1 MKYISS
7 LLLLTICVAFAS
19 CTHNYQLTVHFPNHD
34 FDGKKAYLTNYDTGD
49 TIDSVTVIEK
59 QLILDG
65 NVDTAYFA
73 RLLVEGNRLD
83 FVVEEGDIEVEWGA
97 DLKISGTPLNEKFN
111 GIVKQLDK
119 YEQEW
124 QNIARAKQNNEITD
138 DEAQRRE
145 DSRKSN
151 LLNSLYNTFLANKDN
166 VMIMG
171 HKRPD
176 ADAFGSAV
184 GVYRL
189 VKTLG
194 RNAHIVLNEETAAK
208 AIQTSLDNLDLG
220 YIDLYLE
227 HQAMGDYF
235 AAWRAMEK
243 AYKAGKLKAIGVAN
257 FFPNILCNFCETV
270 EVTPAVNQV
279 EFNPFFAQ
287 EDAIT
292 NMKNYGVQPM
302 AWSPLA
308 EGKHGIFTD
317 PEMTEIGKKY
327 GKTAAQVALRW
338 NTQRGVVII
347 PKSSNPDRMAQNL
360 DIWDFTLTEDEMKT
374 ITAKDLGHSEIINH
388 FDPEVVKM
396 ILGMKIHP

>member
-1 MKYISS
+1 MDYVTLNTGAKMP
-7 LLLLTICVAFAS
+7 LEGFGAMMFD
-19 CTHNYQLTVHFPNHD
+19 PND
-34 FDGKKAYLTNYDTGD
+34 AGKAEEVVYNAIKAGYR
-49 TIDSVTVIEK
+49 
-59 QLILDG
+59 LI
-65 NVDTAYFA
+65 DTAASYMNEA
-73 RLLVEGNRLD
+73 
-83 FVVEEGDIEVEWGA
+83 EVGRAVKRAIDE
-97 DLKISGTPLNEKFN
+97 
-111 GIVKQLDK
+111 GIVK
-119 YEQEW
+119 
-124 QNIARAKQNNEITD
+124 
-138 DEAQRRE
+138 RE
-145 DSRKSN
+145 EM
-151 LLNSLYNTFLANKDN
+151 F
-166 VMIMG
+166 
-171 HKRPD
+171 
-176 ADAFGSAV
+176 
-184 GVYRL
+184 
-189 VKTLG
+189 
-194 RNAHIVLNEETAAK
+194 IVSKLWVQDMVNEETAAK

-220 YIDLYLE
+220 YLDLYLE

-243 AYKAGKLKAIGVAN
+243 AYKGGKLKAIGVAN

-287 EDAIT
+287 EDAII

-347 PKSSNPDRMAQNL
+347 PKSSNPDRMVQNL

-396 ILGMKIHP
+396 ILGMKIHQ

>member
-1 MKYISS
+1 MEYVTLNTGAKMP
-7 LLLLTICVAFAS
+7 LEGFGAMMFV
-19 CTHNYQLTVHFPNHD
+19 PND
-34 FDGKKAYLTNYDTGD
+34 AGKAEEVVYNAIKAGYR
-49 TIDSVTVIEK
+49 
-59 QLILDG
+59 LI
-65 NVDTAYFA
+65 DTAASYMNEA
-73 RLLVEGNRLD
+73 EVGRAVKRAIDEG
-83 FVVEEGDIEVEWGA
+83 
-97 DLKISGTPLNEKFN
+97 
-111 GIVKQLDK
+111 
-119 YEQEW
+119 
-124 QNIARAKQNNEITD
+124 
-138 DEAQRRE
+138 
-145 DSRKSN
+145 
-151 LLNSLYNTFLANKDN
+151 
-166 VMIMG
+166 
-171 HKRPD
+171 
-176 ADAFGSAV
+176 
-184 GVYRL
+184 L
-189 VKTLG
+189 VK
-194 RNAHIVLNEETAAK
+194 REEMFIVSKLWVQDMVNEETAAK

-243 AYKAGKLKAIGVAN
+243 AHKAGKLKAIGVAN

-279 EFNPFFAQ
+279 EFNPFFTQ
-287 EDAIT
+287 EDAIA

-360 DIWDFTLTEDEMKT
+360 DIWDFTMTEDEMKT

-396 ILGMKIHP
+396 ILGMKIHQ

>member
-1 MKYISS
+1 MEYVTLNTGAKMP
-7 LLLLTICVAFAS
+7 LEGFGAMMFD
-19 CTHNYQLTVHFPNHD
+19 PND
-34 FDGKKAYLTNYDTGD
+34 AGKAEEVVYNAIKAGYRM
-49 TIDSVTVIEK
+49 I
-59 QLILDG
+59 
-65 NVDTAYFA
+65 DTAASYMNEA
-73 RLLVEGNRLD
+73 EVGRAVKRAIDEG
-83 FVVEEGDIEVEWGA
+83 
-97 DLKISGTPLNEKFN
+97 
-111 GIVKQLDK
+111 
-119 YEQEW
+119 
-124 QNIARAKQNNEITD
+124 
-138 DEAQRRE
+138 
-145 DSRKSN
+145 
-151 LLNSLYNTFLANKDN
+151 
-166 VMIMG
+166 
-171 HKRPD
+171 
-176 ADAFGSAV
+176 
-184 GVYRL
+184 L
-189 VKTLG
+189 VK
-194 RNAHIVLNEETAAK
+194 REEMFIVSKLWVQDMVNEETAAK

-270 EVTPAVNQV
+270 EITPAVNQV

-287 EDAIT
+287 ENAIA

-347 PKSSNPDRMAQNL
+347 PKSSNPARMAQNL

-396 ILGMKIHP
+396 ILGMKIHQ

>member
-1 MKYISS
+1 MEYVTLNTGAKMP
-7 LLLLTICVAFAS
+7 LEGFGAMMFD
-19 CTHNYQLTVHFPNHD
+19 PND
-34 FDGKKAYLTNYDTGD
+34 AGKAEEVVYNAIKAGYRM
-49 TIDSVTVIEK
+49 I
-59 QLILDG
+59 
-65 NVDTAYFA
+65 DTAASYMNEA
-73 RLLVEGNRLD
+73 EVGRAVKHAIDEG
-83 FVVEEGDIEVEWGA
+83 
-97 DLKISGTPLNEKFN
+97 
-111 GIVKQLDK
+111 
-119 YEQEW
+119 
-124 QNIARAKQNNEITD
+124 
-138 DEAQRRE
+138 
-145 DSRKSN
+145 
-151 LLNSLYNTFLANKDN
+151 
-166 VMIMG
+166 
-171 HKRPD
+171 
-176 ADAFGSAV
+176 
-184 GVYRL
+184 L
-189 VKTLG
+189 VK
-194 RNAHIVLNEETAAK
+194 REEMFIVSKLWVQDMVNEETAAK

-270 EVTPAVNQV
+270 EITPAVNQV

-287 EDAIT
+287 EDAIA

-347 PKSSNPDRMAQNL
+347 PKSSNPARMAQNL

-396 ILGMKIHP
+396 ILGMKIHQ

>member
-1 MKYISS
+1 MP
-7 LLLLTICVAFAS
+7 LEGFGAMMFD
-19 CTHNYQLTVHFPNHD
+19 PND
-34 FDGKKAYLTNYDTGD
+34 AGKAEEVVYNAIKAGYRM
-49 TIDSVTVIEK
+49 I
-59 QLILDG
+59 
-65 NVDTAYFA
+65 DTAASYMNEA
-73 RLLVEGNRLD
+73 EVGRAVKRAIDEG
-83 FVVEEGDIEVEWGA
+83 
-97 DLKISGTPLNEKFN
+97 
-111 GIVKQLDK
+111 
-119 YEQEW
+119 
-124 QNIARAKQNNEITD
+124 
-138 DEAQRRE
+138 
-145 DSRKSN
+145 
-151 LLNSLYNTFLANKDN
+151 
-166 VMIMG
+166 
-171 HKRPD
+171 
-176 ADAFGSAV
+176 
-184 GVYRL
+184 L
-189 VKTLG
+189 VK
-194 RNAHIVLNEETAAK
+194 REEMFIVSKLWVQDMVNEETASK

-270 EVTPAVNQV
+270 EITPAVNQV

-287 EDAIT
+287 EDAIA

-347 PKSSNPDRMAQNL
+347 PKSSNPARMAQNL

-396 ILGMKIHP
+396 ILGMKIHQ